1 MVLALTGTPVLNRP
15 IELVSQLEIIGRIE
29 EFGGS
34 WNFRKRYCAA
44 KHNGY
49 GWDFTGTSNADELN
63 DLLRRVCYVRRN
75 KADVLTELPA
85 KGRYTVEAE
94 LSGQAMKQYRHAE
107 ADTLVWLG
115 GEGRGSNSAE
125 HLSKITTLKRLAGEG
140 KVEAACEWIDT
151 FLDST
156 DRKLVVF
163 AHHISVV
170 DAIAVS
176 YTHLTLQTICSV

>member
-1 MVLALTGTPVLNRP
+1 MRLPGKTVHIVDNKVGVKNADVVVINYDILDKQKDALSKVGFQSLVFDESHYAKNKDTKRTKALKSLASSIPASGMVLALTGTPVLNRP

-75 KADVLTELPA
+75 KAD
-85 KGRYTVEAE
+85 
-94 LSGQAMKQYRHAE
+94 
-107 ADTLVWLG
+107 
-115 GEGRGSNSAE
+115 
-125 HLSKITTLKRLAGEG
+125 
-140 KVEAACEWIDT
+140 
-151 FLDST
+151 
-156 DRKLVVF
+156 
-163 AHHISVV
+163 
-170 DAIAVS
+170 AVS
-176 YTHLTLQTICSV
+176 YTHLTLPTKA